1 MIKNLKL
8 EKPIAFIDIET
19 TGTNR
24 VTSRIVEIAIVKLNP
39 DGTEEFKHKRIN
51 PSIPIPS
58 RATAIHGIKDEDVAK
73 EPNFLQYA
81 KGICDFL
88 NGCDLAGFN
97 IEFDLQ
103 ILEAEF
109 KRANVSFSRDG
120 RALID
125 CLTIFRKKESH
136 TLTAAY
142 KKYCGKDIKEA
153 HSADSDAR
161 ATIEILEGQL
171 NMYADLPKDINGLCA
186 FCLQKDDDSIDSD
199 GKFIWED
206 NKATFNFGKY
216 KGRTLEEISKTDN
229 NYFYWL
235 IDNMGMSQE
244 SKNILI
250 KASKGEFPEK
260 N

>member
-1 MIKNLKL
+1 MINNLKL
-8 EKPIAFIDIET
+8 EKPIAFFDIET

-58 RATAIHGIKDEDVAK
+58 RATAIHGIKDEDIK
-73 EPNFLQYA
+73 NEPNFLQYA
-81 KGICDFL
+81 KGICDFMD
-88 NGCDLAGFN
+88 GCDLVGFN

-109 KRANVSFSRDG
+109 KRANIPFSRDG
-120 RALID
+120 RLLVD

-136 TLTAAY
+136 TLTSAY
-142 KKYCGKDIKEA
+142 KKYCGKEINDA
-153 HSADSDAR
+153 HSADSDTR
-161 ATIEILEGQL
+161 ATVEILEGQL
-171 NMYADLPKDINGLCA
+171 NMYSDLPKDIKGLSSY
-186 FCLQKDDDSIDSD
+186 CLQKDDDSIDSD

-206 NKATFNFGKY
+206 DKATFNFGKY
-216 KGRTLEEISKTDN
+216 KGRTLEEISKVDK

-235 IDNMGMSQE
+235 MDNMGMSQE
-244 SKNILI
+244 SKNIVVNAL
-250 KASKGEFPEK
+250 KGVFPKK